1 MNTGPVTATVG
12 GASIVSAVIALVTMY
27 ASGTIDVSSAS
38 AAVGVILAG
47 INSLFSHTA

>member
-12 GASIVSAVIALVTMY
+12 GASIVGALVALVTMY
-27 ASGTIDVSSAS
+27 SKGTIDVPSATTAIS
-38 AAVGVILAG
+38 VILAG